1 MFQLILSINNISSK
15 KLKLSILL
23 ISILIAAQIQYIQH
37 GWINPD
43 SVLYLE
49 AAKLFA
55 EGQWKSGFNIFQ
67 WPFYSLWIAGTHKV
81 SGLNIHHSAQ
91 FLNVFFFAISTI
103 SFITIISL
111 AGGNKITMAAGA
123 LILFSSSYVVGDV
136 LEMLMRD
143 EGFWAFYLTSIVFF
157 IQFYKHQRYQD
168 ALLWQL
174 SAIFAMLFR
183 IEAIMYLALL
193 PLILLT
199 NKKLAW
205 TDRIHALI
213 KVNFL
218 NILIALGVAT
228 TLTLNKHMTM
238 ENFGRLKEIFSTN
251 LGNEF
256 THNLI
261 TRANIMSSEVLGNYL
276 EEFAV
281 PGLLLTFI
289 LAIVVKI
296 FSAAGFV
303 NIGLA
308 TYTLKC
314 RQVVIDP
321 LVSKILYCVAL
332 ISLINMALIIT
343 KVFVLSTRYVVGL
356 GFIIMLFASFSFAYL
371 LSQHTNDVG
380 TNDKKTR
387 VKKWLIYAMMI
398 FMVLGVVKNILPKR
412 EGYNYLQEAA
422 SWVANNN
429 PQHSPVFFDDLRVQY
444 YAGAP
449 YKSLGGD
456 GWELFQDHINSKKIN
471 EYNMLVLSIS
481 PKYPERNLYIT
492 QHLTHYELMKKFKNY
507 NGKKL
512 IHIYQRKKGD
522 ETLS

>member
-1 MFQLILSINNISSK
+1 M
-15 KLKLSILL
+15 
-23 ISILIAAQIQYIQH
+23 
-37 GWINPD
+37 
-43 SVLYLE
+43 YLE

-356 GFIIMLFASFSFAYL
+356 GFIIMLFAICSLTISLPL
-371 LSQHTNDVG
+371 LLA
-380 TNDKKTR
+380 R
-387 VKKWLIYAMMI
+387 
-398 FMVLGVVKNILPKR
+398 
-412 EGYNYLQEAA
+412 GY
-422 SWVANNN
+422 VA
-429 PQHSPVFFDDLRVQY
+429 L
-444 YAGAP
+444 
-449 YKSLGGD
+449 
-456 GWELFQDHINSKKIN
+456 
-471 EYNMLVLSIS
+471 
-481 PKYPERNLYIT
+481 
-492 QHLTHYELMKKFKNY
+492 
-507 NGKKL
+507 KL
-512 IHIYQRKKGD
+512 
-522 ETLS
+522 